1 MPDIEI
7 AIFLK
12 SLETQA
18 TMVHFA
24 RDHVGFVALHAQQSW
39 LERNHD
45 ALEVTDA
52 SWAAN
57 VTFHGA
63 VDPLLSQQSPT
74 LRYVNLRRN
83 LIWPA
88 CTHLCMP
95 ARLNAIAKAMR
106 LPPHTTTQTALHLM
120 HHEINRFCCHPF
132 ERLLG
137 GMYTGVWRIMAVKCY
152 EKLAHI
158 DSVSHEASLVIMVQ
172 PVTIVLSFLCRADL
186 RNVCWQIDWPSNS
199 F

>member
-1 MPDIEI
+1 MPEVR
-7 AIFLK
+7 AVFLK

-18 TMVHFA
+18 SMVHIA

-45 ALEVTDA
+45 ALEVTDD

-74 LRYVNLRRN
+74 LRYVNLRRS
-83 LIWPA
+83 LIWPT

-95 ARLNAIAKAMR
+95 ARLDAIAKAKH

-120 HHEINRFCCHPF
+120 HHVINGFCCHPI
-132 ERLLG
+132 EQLLQ
-137 GMYTGVWRIMAVKCY
+137 GMYTGVWRIMAAKCY

-158 DSVSHEASLVIMVQ
+158 DSVRHEATLVTMVQ
-172 PVTIVLSFLCRADL
+172 PVTIVLSFLCCADL